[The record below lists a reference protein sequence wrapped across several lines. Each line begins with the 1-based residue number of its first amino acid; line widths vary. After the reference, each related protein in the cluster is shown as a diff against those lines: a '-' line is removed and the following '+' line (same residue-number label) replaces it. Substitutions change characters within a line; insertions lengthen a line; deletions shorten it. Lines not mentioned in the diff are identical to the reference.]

1 MAQTKKKNTEMSD
14 ELDPYPGNMERHE
27 AQPFLSIQETKDILS
42 DTPLKMYSREQLER
56 MVGEVRGVYEA
67 ERARLIKE
75 NEALR
80 KQMLTAEV
88 FTRVVE
94 WLKDPQR
101 KPASTAFTA
110 GMERQICYALELDV
124 LPQVKSLE
132 IRVKNMREVGEQMRD
147 RLFSM
152 IDKCINHGINDPAED
167 ARAFTAAKAW
177 DVVKAPKT

>member
-1 MAQTKKKNTEMSD
+1 MSD
-14 ELDPYPGNMERHE
+14 ELDPYPGNMKRHE
-27 AQPFLSIQETKDILS
+27 VRPFLSIQETKDILS

-101 KPASTAFTA
+101 KTSQHGLYRWHGAADLLRVGVGRAAA
-110 GMERQICYALELDV
+110 GEEPGDT
-124 LPQVKSLE
+124 
-132 IRVKNMREVGEQMRD
+132 GEE
-147 RLFSM
+147 
-152 IDKCINHGINDPAED
+152 HA
-167 ARAFTAAKAW
+167 
-177 DVVKAPKT
+177 